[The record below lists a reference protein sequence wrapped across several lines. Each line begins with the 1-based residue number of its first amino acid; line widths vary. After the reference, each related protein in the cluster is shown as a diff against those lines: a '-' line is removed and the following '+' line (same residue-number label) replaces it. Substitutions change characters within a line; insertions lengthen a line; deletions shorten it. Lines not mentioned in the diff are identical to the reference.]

1 MVRANLVG
9 HRGQTDPPVTLVLSV
24 DGKPLKTVAVPVQIS
39 RVNQQGGAT
48 QRSSEEVRVFLPG
61 NRHTFRAEFVDDTAL
76 QDIPANLRTSPNR
89 NIFPESI
96 ELLGPFAPAEPHKT
110 NRPFLPCGPAAG
122 PICVD
127 RILATL
133 ARRAY
138 RRPVTRGEVGALI
151 AVFDRA
157 KGAGYTPAQSLQFA
171 ITAMLVSPQFLF
183 HIEREAKPGAIAHI
197 SDVDL
202 ASRLSYFLWSSMPD
216 DELLRLGETGQLH
229 QPAVLDAQVKRMV
242 ASAKSS
248 AFAENFAGQ
257 WLETRSLDAMKPD
270 PKKFPEWTPELKDS
284 MATETRLFF
293 EAVLRDDRPIS
304 DFIDGKYTFLN
315 ELLAKNYG
323 IEGVTGPEFRRVEL
337 TNDSTQRCLHTSE
350 CAHRLQLSHA
360 HLGGPARQL
369 HHGSGAQCS
378 APSAAARHPAS
389 QRGFRGSHSFPAT
402 AHGTAPRRPGLRRL
416 PLKMDL
422 LGFALEN
429 YDAIG
434 RWRTQ
439 DGKFPID
446 ATGFLPDGKS
456 FNGPAEMKALLHDN
470 MPSSP
475 APRRQDAHLRAWA
488 RRRILRPYRRPG
500 PGPADRRHTSTKFN
514 PWSSES
520 CTARRSTN
528 AGARLN
534 PRQEVASR

>member
-1 MVRANLVG
+1 MEYDADYTVRANLVG

-127 RILATL
+127 CILATL

-229 QPAVLDAQVKRMV
+229 
-242 ASAKSS
+242 
-248 AFAENFAGQ
+248 
-257 WLETRSLDAMKPD
+257 
-270 PKKFPEWTPELKDS
+270 
-284 MATETRLFF
+284 
-293 EAVLRDDRPIS
+293 
-304 DFIDGKYTFLN
+304 
-315 ELLAKNYG
+315 
-323 IEGVTGPEFRRVEL
+323 
-337 TNDSTQRCLHTSE
+337 
-350 CAHRLQLSHA
+350 
-360 HLGGPARQL
+360 
-369 HHGSGAQCS
+369 
-378 APSAAARHPAS
+378 
-389 QRGFRGSHSFPAT
+389 
-402 AHGTAPRRPGLRRL
+402 
-416 PLKMDL
+416 
-422 LGFALEN
+422 
-429 YDAIG
+429 
-434 RWRTQ
+434 
-439 DGKFPID
+439 
-446 ATGFLPDGKS
+446 
-456 FNGPAEMKALLHDN
+456 
-470 MPSSP
+470 
-475 APRRQDAHLRAWA
+475 
-488 RRRILRPYRRPG
+488 
-500 PGPADRRHTSTKFN
+500 
-514 PWSSES
+514 
-520 CTARRSTN
+520 
-528 AGARLN
+528 
-534 PRQEVASR
+534 